1 MKKVGIIR
9 CQQTEHLC
17 PGTSCFKAAS
27 TGRFN
32 FEPFGPC
39 EIIGFISCGGCPG
52 KQAVARSAEMV
63 KRGAEAIFMGTCI
76 AKGTPIG
83 FACPHWEQ
91 MKQAIEKKIGPNIP
105 LIIGTHPAPGD
116 KAK

>member
-17 PGTSCFKAAS
+17 PGTSDFKAARE
-27 TGRFN
+27 GRFN
-32 FEPFGPC
+32 FEQFGPC
-39 EIIGFISCGGCPG
+39 EVVGFISCGGCPG

-63 KRGAEAIFMGTCI
+63 KRGAEAIFMATCI
-76 AKGTPIG
+76 CKGTPIG

-91 MKQAIEKKIGPNIP
+91 MRDAIEKKLGPNVP

-116 KAK
+116 KKK